1 MQKKAIPVSLIATIL
16 SAAIIIVI
24 TIVFLALYH

>member
-16 SAAIIIVI
+16 SAAIIIAI